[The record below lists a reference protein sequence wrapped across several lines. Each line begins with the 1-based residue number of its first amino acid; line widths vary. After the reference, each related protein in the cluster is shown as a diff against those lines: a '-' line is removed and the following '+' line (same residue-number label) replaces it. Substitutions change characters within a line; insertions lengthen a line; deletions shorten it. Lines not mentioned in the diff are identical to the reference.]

1 MARPPDTAKRAEL
14 VAAALDDLATHGL
27 AEFTLRGLATRLGT
41 SARMLVHYFGGR
53 DALLEAVFAEHRRRT
68 TALITTASD
77 AGRAAWAA
85 MTDDAQRGHFVVM
98 FHLLAASLT
107 DPTDSPVAQA
117 AIVAWVDQ
125 VTDLL
130 QARGWIGRGRAPTRR
145 SWRPASRASCWTAS
159 SPPTTP
165 AATPPP
171 PGCSSCAWGEGY
183 SPCRRTISVIQVG
196 AYGEVQFGGVG

>member
-130 QARGWIGRGRAPTRR
+130 QARGVDRARARTDATVL
-145 SWRPASRASCWTAS
+145 ASGLKGILLDRLITADHARCD
-159 SPPTTP
+159 
-165 AATPPP
+165 AAAARLLQLCL
-171 PGCSSCAWGEGY
+171 G
-183 SPCRRTISVIQVG
+183 
-196 AYGEVQFGGVG
+196 